1 MNIFFSWMMGSMLL
15 LFFMMTI
22 VCGNIPC
29 IYYMLYCIRYTPSM
43 KCVVFASDTMEVE
56 AINTND
62 IFSSNNNADDDDHVV
77 FVVADDDDDDET
89 VYDDNRMLIILLN
102 EVLPYGSVLFLVEQI
117 YMFTKHEN

>member
-56 AINTND
+56 AISTND
-62 IFSSNNNADDDDHVV
+62 IFTSNNNNVDDDDHVV
-77 FVVADDDDDDET
+77 FVVADDDDET